1 MARSMAFTTL
11 ILSELLRSYSA
22 RSVDKTIFQIG
33 IFSNKSLFMATL
45 FSFLLMIAVIYIP
58 FLSSA
63 FKLVDLD
70 LREWAVVLI
79 SAFFPLV
86 IGEVQKVLRFKSK

>member
-1 MARSMAFTTL
+1 
-11 ILSELLRSYSA
+11 
-22 RSVDKTIFQIG
+22 
-33 IFSNKSLFMATL
+33 MATL